1 VIRPARFLRILIAA
15 GLAAAALYYFSSLP
29 RQSGK
34 DAAQAATR
42 GGQLV
47 ASARSEPRSF
57 NRLLARD
64 ITTDLVSMLLQGRL
78 IRINRSTFDV
88 EPWLAERWDSSP
100 DGRTHTFHLRP
111 NLTWSDGAPF
121 SSADVV
127 FSLDAALDPKVKS
140 VAAASMMVGGQPIT
154 ASAPDANTV
163 VFTFASPF
171 GPGVRIFDNLPILPK
186 HKLGQALAA
195 GTLAEAWGP
204 ATPPAELVG
213 IGPFVLREYVAGQR
227 LVFDRNP
234 RYWRTAP
241 DGERLPYLDRLVLEV
256 VPEQSAELLRLI
268 SGETDLTHSELRAG
282 DYVPVRR
289 AEEEGKVNLLELGVA
304 TDADALWF
312 CMKPE
317 VKAKDPRFRF
327 LQKREFRQALS
338 HAVDR
343 EELAQTV
350 FAGAAVP
357 IWGPVTPG
365 NKPWFSPNLP
375 RYPHSVDKA
384 RELLKSIGLEDRN
397 NNGIVEDEHGTE
409 ARFTVVTQRG
419 ITNYESGMAELREHA
434 KKAGIVLD
442 VAPLE
447 IGALVERI
455 ESCNYDAVYFRPVMS
470 DLDPALSLDFWLSSG
485 DTHLWNM
492 SQKTPATEW
501 EKEIDRLM
509 LEQSSTL
516 EPEKRKDLFN
526 QVQRIFAENVPVL
539 YFAAPRLFYGYSKRL
554 HGVVPSVT
562 RPPVLWNADMLSVSK
577 DGTAGPPSPA
587 TGSGGTRPT
596 R

>member
-1 VIRPARFLRILIAA
+1 MAA
-15 GLAAAALYYFSSLP
+15 ALAAALLYYFRGT
-29 RQSGK
+29 RQEAGNSET
-34 DAAQAATR
+34 QRATR
-42 GGQLV
+42 GGQIV

-64 ITTDLVSMLLQGRL
+64 LTTDLVSTLLQGRL

-88 EPWLAERWDSSP
+88 EPWLAEKWDSSP
-100 DGRTHTFHLRP
+100 DGLTHTFHLRP
-111 NLTWSDGAPF
+111 HLTWSDGAPF
-121 SSADVV
+121 SSADVM
-127 FSLDAALDPKVKS
+127 FSLEAALDPKVKS
-140 VAAASMMVGGQPIT
+140 VAAANMMIGGQPIK

-171 GPGVRIFDNLPILPK
+171 GPGVRIFDSLPILPK
-186 HKLGQALAA
+186 HKLGAALAA
-195 GTLAEAWGP
+195 GTLAQAWGP
-204 ATPPAELVG
+204 ATPPSELVG
-213 IGPFVLREYVAGQR
+213 MGPFVLKEYTAGQR

-241 DGERLPYLDRLVLEV
+241 DGQQLPYVDRLILQV
-256 VPEQSAELLRLI
+256 VPEQNAELIRLTA
-268 SGETDLTHSELRAG
+268 GETDLTHSELRAD
-282 DYVPVRR
+282 DYVNVRR
-289 AEEEGKVNLLELGVA
+289 AEEEGKVTLLELGVA

-350 FAGAAVP
+350 FLGAAVP
-357 IWGPVTPG
+357 IWGPITPG
-365 NKPWFSPNLP
+365 NKPWFSPNIP
-375 RYPHSVDKA
+375 RYVHSVDKA
-384 RELLKSIGLEDRN
+384 RELLKRIGLEDRN
-397 NNGIVEDEHGTE
+397 NNGTVEDDRGTE

-419 ITNYESGMAELREHA
+419 ITNYEKGTTVLRDDA
-434 KKAGIVLD
+434 KAAGIGLD
-442 VAPLE
+442 VVPLE
-447 IGALVERI
+447 VGALIERI

-470 DLDPALSLDFWLSSG
+470 DLDPAQTLDFWLSSG
-485 DTHLWNM
+485 GTHLWNM

-509 LEQSSTL
+509 TEQATTL
-516 EPEKRKDLFN
+516 DPARRKALFDD
-526 QVQRIFAENVPVL
+526 VQRIFAENVPVL
-539 YFAAPRLFYGYSKRL
+539 YFAAPRLFYGHSKRL

-562 RPPVLWNADMLSVSK
+562 RPPVLWNADMLSVS
-577 DGTAGPPSPA
+577 
-587 TGSGGTRPT
+587 PT
-596 R
+596 Q